1 MCCKET
7 VFFFTALA
15 LFFCLDACE
24 NANSRNFVAKESSFD
39 EENSAEVFDST
50 HTQTYDSMIEV
61 YHPELLFFIGTDK
74 ASAKASEKPQ
84 MGAKLNY
91 KFYMDVHEFTCG
103 DYKKLNKEFD
113 RLKPDCANDSLPLTD
128 ITYFDAVLIA
138 NAKSKVSGLD
148 TVYTYTNASFD
159 EENHCTD
166 IEGLVTHLET
176 EGFRL
181 PTEAEWILSAQLS
194 WDHENSWNNSNS
206 DYKVHPIC
214 SKGFDSAGFCD
225 FSGNVTEWTND
236 WLGILKDTTITNFT
250 GSTDGGEL
258 GERIIKGGN
267 YNSDKANS
275 NLYSRG
281 DVYSVTSSTMAKYV
295 GFRLALGV
303 IPKPA
308 WFTSSGQI
316 SESKIEPIASTAT
329 LKSYTGSYNMKLAF
343 RNDLT
348 DNLAFIDYNNGNLKV
363 SEIHDT
369 LNVYHPEISPNGKF
383 VAFCTK
389 PEGILGESKLYVREL
404 SEESSTPIELQVKSA
419 AIPRWRILENGDT
432 TIVYV
437 TDAGNNSDET
447 SWLTQSTWQVT
458 FANGKFGTPQKLF
471 DGTFHGG
478 IAKDNSLAVTGARRL
493 RVHHGQ
499 INDIWYSQ
507 EQACN
512 VSLAQ
517 DGSKRTAF
525 LDFGGKTGQDFDGSH
540 YATHERILIAD
551 STGKLIQS
559 IAAPNGYTFDHTEWV
574 SSTSNL
580 VATLTNANG
589 SHKKIV
595 LVSTADSTLIDLAEG
610 EELWHPSLW
619 VQPKKIIPKPKSSS
633 SSFAQSSSSNAPA
646 QSSSSNVLAESS
658 SSSTP
663 TLIPSSSISPQSSSS
678 SETQQSSSET
688 AQSSSE
694 IAQSSSSEKQAPSSN
709 SEQINSSSSPLLAES
724 SCSKVTSSSSE
735 VSLQSSSSTASSS
748 SESSSSSV
756 PYQID
761 FELDTDSA
769 GIYYKAGQAQV
780 FAEARYKMELL
791 WQYKDKADVVII
803 GSSRALH
810 GVAPMELSEQFFGV
824 NLAFIGNTLSG
835 SEFLYDNYIIPHMS
849 KVKYIVSS
857 IDIDRG
863 FNTFSSS
870 FFNGRAKTCP
880 GFVYDKDHNYWKDG
894 YPEGLAELTYD
905 SPGMSSYAN
914 KYRHTRGLD
923 SIPEASVWE
932 DMPQVDSDSNLYRM
946 SPGSYRTNFNSLKKM
961 VETAHEKGIYFI
973 GVVFPQNPNYK
984 KTGAFGRYGIPRSEA
999 PILLQEIADLSKTYP
1014 NFILFDENKM
1024 GDHDYTGDMAYD
1036 RDHLAYPGA
1045 IHFTARLDS
1054 LLKELPAL
1062 K

>member
-1 MCCKET
+1 MRCKET

-15 LFFCLDACE
+15 LFFCLDACV
-24 NANSRNFVAKESSFD
+24 NANSEDFVAKGPSVD
-39 EENSAEVFDST
+39 EENPVEVFDST
-50 HTQTYDSMIEV
+50 LTKTFDSMIEV

-74 ASAKASEKPQ
+74 PSARASEKPQ

-103 DYKKLNKEFD
+103 DYKKLDKEFD
-113 RLKPDCANDSLPLTD
+113 RLKPNCANDSLPLTD
-128 ITYFDAVLIA
+128 VTYFDAILIA
-138 NAKSKVSGLD
+138 NAKSKSLGLD

-166 IEGLVTHLET
+166 IEGLVTHLEI

-181 PTEAEWILSAQLS
+181 PTEAEWNLSAQLG

-206 DYKVHPIC
+206 DYKVHTVC
-214 SKGFDSAGFCD
+214 SKGFDGAGFCD
-225 FSGNVTEWTND
+225 FSGNITEWTND

-250 GSTDGGEL
+250 GSTDGGEI

-308 WFTSSGQI
+308 WFTSNGHI
-316 SESKIEPIASTAT
+316 SESKIEPIASAAT

-343 RNDLT
+343 RNDVT
-348 DNLAFIDYNNGNLKV
+348 NNLAFIDYNNGNLKV
-363 SEIHDT
+363 LEIHDT

-383 VAFCTK
+383 VAFSTK
-389 PEGILGESKLYVREL
+389 PEGIQGESKLYVREL
-404 SEESSTPIELQVKSA
+404 SENSSTPIELQVKSA

-432 TIVYV
+432 AIVYV
-437 TDAGNNSDET
+437 TDAGNNSEES
-447 SWLTQSTWQVT
+447 SWLAQSTWQVT
-458 FANGKFGTPQKLF
+458 FANDKFGTPQKLF

-478 IAKDNSLAVTGARRL
+478 IAQDNSLSVTGAKRL
-493 RVHHGQ
+493 RVRYGQ
-499 INDIWYSQ
+499 KNDIWYSQ

-525 LDFGGKTGQDFDGSH
+525 LDFGGKTGQEFVGSH

-559 IAAPNGYTFDHTEWV
+559 IVAPNGYTFDHTEWV

-580 VATLTNANG
+580 VATLTNING

-595 LVSTADSTLIDLAEG
+595 LVSTADTTFIDLAEG
-610 EELWHPSLW
+610 EELWHPCLW

-633 SSFAQSSSSNAPA
+633 SSFAQSSSSSAH
-646 QSSSSNVLAESS
+646 AESS

-663 TLIPSSSISPQSSSS
+663 TLNSSSSTSPQSSSS
-678 SETQQSSSET
+678 NEPAQSS
-688 AQSSSE
+688 SSSE
-694 IAQSSSSEKQAPSSN
+694 IAQSSSSEKQVPSSS
-709 SEQINSSSSPLLAES
+709 SEQINSSSSSLLAES
-724 SCSKVTSSSSE
+724 SSSEVTSSSSVE
-735 VSLQSSSSTASSS
+735 ESSSSTASSS
-748 SESSSSSV
+748 SESSSSGV
-756 PYQID
+756 PYQIN

-769 GIYYKAGQAQV
+769 GVYYKAGQAQV

-803 GSSRALH
+803 GSSRAQH
-810 GVAPMELSEQFFGV
+810 GVAPMELSEEFFGV

-863 FNTFSSS
+863 FNTFSGS
-870 FFNGRAKTCP
+870 FFNGRAKICP
-880 GFVYDKDHNYWKDG
+880 GYVYDKDHNYWKDG

-905 SPGMSSYAN
+905 SPGISSYAN
-914 KYRHTRGLD
+914 KYRQTRGLD
-923 SIPEASVWE
+923 SIPGASVWE
-932 DMPQVDSDSNLYRM
+932 EMPQVDSDSNLYRR

>member
-1 MCCKET
+1 MRCKET

-15 LFFCLDACE
+15 LFFCLDACV
-24 NANSRNFVAKESSFD
+24 NANSEDIVAKDSSVD
-39 EENSAEVFDST
+39 EENPVEVFDST
-50 HTQTYDSMIEV
+50 LTKTFDSMIEV

-74 ASAKASEKPQ
+74 SSARASEKPQ

-103 DYKKLNKEFD
+103 DYQKLNKEFD
-113 RLKPDCANDSLPLTD
+113 RLKPNCANDSLPLTD
-128 ITYFDAVLIA
+128 VTYFDAILIA
-138 NAKSKVSGLD
+138 NAKSKSLGLD

-166 IEGLVTHLET
+166 IEGLVTHLEN

-181 PTEAEWILSAQLS
+181 PTEAEWILSAQLG
-194 WDHENSWNNSNS
+194 WDPENSWNNSSS
-206 DYKVHPIC
+206 DYKVHPVC
-214 SKGFDSAGFCD
+214 SKGFDGAGFCD

-308 WFTSSGQI
+308 WFTSNGHI
-316 SESKIEPIASTAT
+316 SESKIEPIASAAT

-363 SEIHDT
+363 LEIHDT
-369 LNVYHPEISPNGKF
+369 LNAYHPEISPNGKF

-389 PEGILGESKLYVREL
+389 PEGVQGESKLYVREL
-404 SEESSTPIELQVKSA
+404 SEESPTPIELQVKSA

-432 TIVYV
+432 AIVYV
-437 TDAGNNSDET
+437 TDAGNNSDQS

-458 FANGKFGTPQKLF
+458 FANGKFGTPQKIF

-493 RVHHGQ
+493 RIHQGQ
-499 INDIWYSQ
+499 NNDIWYSQ

-525 LDFGGKTGQDFDGSH
+525 LDFGGKPGQEFVGSH

-580 VATLTNANG
+580 VATLTNING

-595 LVSTADSTLIDLAEG
+595 LVSTVDTTFIDLAEG
-610 EELWHPSLW
+610 EELWHPCLW

-633 SSFAQSSSSNAPA
+633 SSFAQSSSSSELVESSSSSELT
-646 QSSSSNVLAESS
+646 QSSSSNA
-658 SSSTP
+658 
-663 TLIPSSSISPQSSSS
+663 SPQSSC
-678 SETQQSSSET
+678 SSET
-688 AQSSSE
+688 AQSSS
-694 IAQSSSSEKQAPSSN
+694 
-709 SEQINSSSSPLLAES
+709 SEQINSSSSSLPAE
-724 SCSKVTSSSSE
+724 SSSSE
-735 VSLQSSSSTASSS
+735 TISSSSEAAIQSSSSDINSSASSSSSSEEFSSS
-748 SESSSSSV
+748 SESSSSSD

-769 GIYYKAGQAQV
+769 GVYYKAGQAQV
-780 FAEARYKMELL
+780 FVEARYKMELL

-803 GSSRALH
+803 GSSRAQH
-810 GVAPMELSEQFFGV
+810 GVAPMELSEVFFGV

-863 FNTFSSS
+863 FNTFSGS
-870 FFNGRAKTCP
+870 FFNGRAKICP

-905 SPGMSSYAN
+905 SPGISSYAN
-914 KYRHTRGLD
+914 KYRQTRGLD
-923 SIPEASVWE
+923 SIPGASVWE
-932 DMPQVDSDSNLYRM
+932 DMPQVDSDSNLYRR
-946 SPGSYRTNFNSLKKM
+946 SPGSYHTNFNSLKKM